1 MTSEPTL
8 PVAPVN
14 QNHGFRSFVEMGF
27 GVGLGGRS
35 SGGRSCAPDDTV
47 GRLISFG
54 VYEQQIDCRRSAR
67 GDGNGCGIG
76 DLVGAGRL

>member
-1 MTSEPTL
+1 
-8 PVAPVN
+8 
-14 QNHGFRSFVEMGF
+14 MGF
-27 GVGLGGRS
+27 GVGLGWAQLRRAGA
-35 SGGRSCAPDDTV
+35 APRDDTV